1 MPEKPINKGF
11 SVPFFVLSCVVA
23 SMVITITI
31 RLFLGAKWATL
42 RATFWATK
50 CDK

>member
-1 MPEKPINKGF
+1 MPEKPLFMGF
-11 SVPFFVLSCVVA
+11 SVPFFVLSCVMV
-23 SMVITITI
+23 SSVITITI
-31 RLFLGAKWATL
+31 HLFLGAKWATL